1 MGNRTTISFVCVCP
15 SLLPV
20 KVWDSNWRLCCTFI
34 GHREVVTSLSPYPN
48 GPLIISG
55 SLDSTLRVWD
65 LTSHDQIE
73 WYRTPVS
80 ITIVI
85 PLKSGHPPH
94 SSLSPPHSINS
105 GVPVVGVHSSPGTPH
120 ILTHSHTLVK
130 GWRVQQLYKCSAIIG
145 RDTVSLMATTHPLVP
160 TRLLATCKDSAV
172 RLVCPVGGHVIT
184 TALLPTG
191 QHITSLVYFSL
202 QGKHHLIFRSRLFA
216 FSCVTLYV

>member
-1 MGNRTTISFVCVCP
+1 MVHDYFICTVPSYQSPQIRTHNLV
-15 SLLPV
+15 LLH
-20 KVWDSNWRLCCTFI
+20 L
-34 GHREVVTSLSPYPN
+34 
-48 GPLIISG
+48 
-55 SLDSTLRVWD
+55 
-65 LTSHDQIE
+65 
-73 WYRTPVS
+73 
-80 ITIVI
+80 
-85 PLKSGHPPH
+85 
-94 SSLSPPHSINS
+94 SLSPPHSINS

-172 RLVCPVGGHVIT
+172 RLVCPVGGDVIT

-202 QGKHHLIFRSRLFA
+202 QGIHHLIFRSRHFA
-216 FSCVTLYV
+216 LSCVALYMCDLTQPAELPR